1 MADTNSKMLQFKM
14 GEWTEGFDNITKSPG
29 TVYITTNEKAMYV
42 DVDNDTRIRIGDIIQ
57 IDSVTQAKPPFS
69 TEALYYFVKENA
81 LLKWGEFGVDAEGQ
95 PNGTMAWQQLNSV
108 SDIVNAKLGALTER
122 VEDTEE
128 GLTTLNQQINGV
140 GEGNTGL
147 VGRITVLEGE
157 MDAAEGRLTATEGV
171 ANAAQAAIG
180 DGKTTGLLKEVADL
194 KEKDNELTG
203 LIEEN
208 GAGITSLNNVLNN
221 ETNGLVKRV
230 GTLEQTTTNLKN
242 DLGTNDSDSTAF
254 ARIKNLEDDLADAN
268 EESGK
273 ISERVETLEKNYSDL
288 SDAVSQNG
296 QNISALSDKI
306 GDDNSGLT
314 KRVKELEG
322 TLGEEKEKIS
332 TLQSSMTTV
341 TEEIGDLKEAD
352 NNFTGLING
361 ITKDITDISK
371 NAGQLEGRI
380 EDLEEAIGDGKTS
393 GLLKEVADLKG
404 KSNNLDSRLKDVES
418 KTGENAGK
426 IENLTSIVNG
436 QGEAIGTLTGTEEVE
451 GSVKYQI
458 KQLKDTLQAEID
470 QDINAANA
478 MNYIGSIE
486 KMDDLPKTN
495 VHVGDTYVVAST
507 ISISGETTYYAGDL
521 LVAIGSETVE
531 VTDGNKTDKVIDPE
545 TLDWNHV
552 KTGYSAQHDTK
563 LTGANNK
570 LYLTSLDGNGETG
583 DQGII
588 TFAAEANSS
597 ATVEV
602 AGDKVTIGM
611 AWGSF

>member
-1 MADTNSKMLQFKM
+1 MADTINKMLQFKM

-57 IDSVTQAKPPFS
+57 IDSVRQAKPPFS

-108 SDIVNAKLGALTER
+108 SDIVNARLEGLAER
-122 VEDTEE
+122 VGDTEE
-128 GLTTLNQQINGV
+128 GLTTLNQQINGA

-147 VGRITVLEGE
+147 VGRITVLEDE

-171 ANAAQAAIG
+171 ANAAQTAIG
-180 DGKTTGLLKEVADL
+180 DGKTSGLLKDVADL
-194 KEKDNELTG
+194 KEKDEELTG
-203 LIEEN
+203 LITEN
-208 GAGITSLNNVLNN
+208 GQSITSLNNVLNN

-230 GTLEQTTTNLKN
+230 GTLEQTATNLRN

-254 ARIKNLEDDLADAN
+254 ARIKNLEDNLADAN
-268 EESGK
+268 EESSK
-273 ISERVETLEKNYSDL
+273 LSERVETLEENYSDL
-288 SDAVSQNG
+288 FDAVSQNG

-332 TLQSSMTTV
+332 TLQSDMATV
-341 TEEIGDLKEAD
+341 TEGIKNLKDAD
-352 NNFTGLING
+352 NNFTSLING
-361 ITKDITDISK
+361 ITQDITDISE
-371 NAGQLEGRI
+371 NAGKLEDRI
-380 EDLEEAIGDGKTS
+380 EDLEVAIGDGKTS
-393 GLLKEVADLKG
+393 GLLKDVDGLKAADIA
-404 KSNNLDSRLKDVES
+404 LDSRLKDVES
-418 KTGENAGK
+418 KSGENEGK
-426 IENLTSIVNG
+426 IANLTSTVED

-486 KMDDLPKTN
+486 KMDDLPTTN

-611 AWGSF
+611 VWGSF